1 MRPPDSAPFRFAVVV
16 LAAGA
21 SSRMGRPKMLLP
33 WNETTVLGHLVSQW
47 QKTDASQITVVCA
60 ANDEGINRELDRI
73 GFAREQRIINPD
85 AARGMFSSVQVA
97 ARWPGWNAALT
108 HWAIALGD
116 QPHLGAATLRA
127 ARDFAAQQFDKICQP
142 SRNGRPRHPVFL
154 PRRIFETLASSTHS
168 TLKEFLSPHASEVRL
183 SEVNDPGLDLDLDTP
198 ADFAEARMRFIT
210 Q

>member
-1 MRPPDSAPFRFAVVV
+1 MRPPDSAPFRFAVVI

-33 WNETTVLGHLVSQW
+33 WGETTVLGHLIAQW
-47 QKTDASQITVVCA
+47 QQTEASQIAVVCA
-60 ANDEGINRELDRI
+60 ADDEGINKELDRI

-85 AARGMFSSVQVA
+85 SSRGMFSSIQAA
-97 ARWPGWNAALT
+97 ARWPGWNPAFT

-116 QPHLGAATLRA
+116 QPHLASTTLRT

-154 PRRIFETLASSTHS
+154 PKRVFETLADSTHQ
-168 TLKEFLSPHASEVRL
+168 TLKEFLTAHLSEVRL
-183 SEVNDPGLDLDLDTP
+183 VEVIDPGLDFDLDTP
-198 ADFAEARMRFIT
+198 ADFEEAKTRFIT
-210 Q
+210 